1 MAATARDAGNR
12 RGAYHGRGEPLRA
25 HIVEVAGALFA
36 RDGVRAVGVNRVTAE
51 AGISKKTLYKY
62 FPSKDDLVVAYL
74 SAMDQ
79 PIRDAVTSAALS
91 AGDDPRDQLL
101 GIFDHLAREAGRADF
116 RGCAFASTVIEL
128 PPDHPARLRA
138 AEHEAHL
145 HAFLRETAARA
156 GAADPG
162 ALATH
167 MLLLYH
173 GAAIHARIQLSASP
187 VHAAR
192 SAAAALIELAAT
204 APHQQ
209 RSATA

>member
-1 MAATARDAGNR
+1 VAATAPGAGNGR
-12 RGAYHGRGEPLRA
+12 SAYHRRGEPLRA
-25 HIVEVAGALFA
+25 HIVEVASTLFT
-36 RDGVRAVGVNRVTAE
+36 RDGVRAVGVNLVTAE

-79 PIRDAVTSAALS
+79 PIRDAITSAALS

-101 GIFDHLAREAGRADF
+101 GIFDHLAREARRVDF
-116 RGCAFASTVIEL
+116 RGCAFASTITEL
-128 PPDHPARLRA
+128 PPGHPARLCA

-145 HAFLRETAARA
+145 HAFLSETAARA
-156 GAADPG
+156 AAADPG

-167 MLLLYH
+167 LLLLYH

-204 APHQQ
+204 APHQPQ
-209 RSATA
+209 SAT